1 MRKKHGSVPKI
12 HTCSGP
18 DSHNKQT
25 PALKVPLQTEL
36 RFRLRGYEQPPTLEG
51 PRGDKAPGG
60 SPPPAPAAATTT
72 SAPGGQTTA
81 AIALGRT
88 PLQQCP
94 RPRLRSRGED
104 KLSKPKSRR
113 PEARMVAVIPSAT
126 RTSSAATTSAP
137 TTEAICPPAD
147 PHSDP
152 PGRAEHRP
160 PRRGAVPGQRQD
172 SPRTGSGKSPA
183 GTFGARLRATS
194 RPLTNG
200 ARASTRI
207 TR

>member
-18 DSHNKQT
+18 DSHNEQT
-25 PALKVPLQTEL
+25 PALKVPLQMEL

-60 SPPPAPAAATTT
+60 PPSPTPAAATTT
-72 SAPGGQTTA
+72 SASGGQTTA
-81 AIALGRT
+81 AMALGRT
-88 PLQQCP
+88 PLQQRP
-94 RPRLRSRGED
+94 RPRLRSRDED

-113 PEARMVAVIPSAT
+113 PGAQMVAVIPSAT

-137 TTEAICPPAD
+137 TTEAIRPLAD

-152 PGRAEHRP
+152 PERAEHRP
-160 PRRGAVPGQRQD
+160 PCRSVVPGQRQD
-172 SPRTGSGKSPA
+172 SPRTRTP
-183 GTFGARLRATS
+183 
-194 RPLTNG
+194 P
-200 ARASTRI
+200 
-207 TR
+207 

>member
-18 DSHNKQT
+18 DSHNEQT

-36 RFRLRGYEQPPTLEG
+36 RFHLRGYEQPPTLEG
-51 PRGDKAPGG
+51 LRGDKAPGG
-60 SPPPAPAAATTT
+60 PPPPAAEAATTT
-72 SAPGGQTTA
+72 SAPGGQTA
-81 AIALGRT
+81 AAMAPGRT
-88 PLQQCP
+88 PLQQRP

-113 PEARMVAVIPSAT
+113 PRAWMVAVIPSAT
-126 RTSSAATTSAP
+126 RTSSAATTSAL
-137 TTEAICPPAD
+137 TTEAIRPPAD

-160 PRRGAVPGQRQD
+160 PRRSAVPGQRQD
-172 SPRTGSGKSPA
+172 SLRTRTP
-183 GTFGARLRATS
+183 
-194 RPLTNG
+194 P
-200 ARASTRI
+200 
-207 TR
+207 